1 MNINNIISKRI
12 IQQRHRFSS
21 SFSSSSSSSSSTH
34 KLVNP
39 SYQIYGEESAFTVKA
54 IPPEYQA
61 LPSKYAKNDNS
72 SNSPALAVKKSGRLL
87 LEWTLRDMNTNKYQW
102 NSSVKFALSPEEASS
117 FFMIRLDP
125 QLATLSRFV
134 RGRESTNPLTVT
146 GTSVVAATEIVRRP
160 STTTTTAS
168 SGGGGFYNN
177 NNNNSSSS
185 SSVSSSSI
193 PEKVLRG
200 QLLHDGSLHLVVD
213 YERDGVGGQEP
224 PDFANTGE
232 AVSTTTSSSSSS
244 SSTTKR

>member
-1 MNINNIISKRI
+1 MKMIIMNNFTSNNISKRI
-12 IQQRHRFSS
+12 IQQRLRFSS
-21 SFSSSSSSSSSTH
+21 SFSSPH

-61 LPSKYAKNDNS
+61 LPSKYATNNNS

-117 FFMIRLDP
+117 FFMIRLDS
-125 QLATLSRFV
+125 QLATLSGFV
-134 RGRESTNPLTVT
+134 RGRENTTPLTVT

-160 STTTTTAS
+160 STTIAS

-177 NNNNSSSS
+177 NNNNNNN
-185 SSVSSSSI
+185 SSI

-232 AVSTTTSSSSSS
+232 AVSTTTTTTTT
-244 SSTTKR
+244 TTKMMTMSLK